1 MTLTEEQIRKAMA
14 CKTADELLA
23 LAKSW
28 GFEMTLEQAEE
39 YIAGMQTREL
49 TEKELKQVAGGQE
62 CPYECCA
69 ERRDCKWWN
78 PHCGGQSLPDDP
90 CGKNCPEVWY

>member
-28 GFEMTLEQAEE
+28 GFEMTREQAEA
-39 YIAGMQTREL
+39 YIASMQTREL

-62 CPYECCA
+62 CPYECCD